1 MRESELINFSINSE
15 DKEFI
20 GITSY
25 GAIWTD
31 NQPKYRFNF
40 NKTYLKFVMNY
51 LTDNCCFTLGSMCFP
66 QLIGILMGPGPSFFM
81 TNLLLRKEMSSS
93 NIKMRPVKD

>member
-40 NKTYLKFVMNY
+40 NKTFKICNELLNR
-51 LTDNCCFTLGSMCFP
+51 
-66 QLIGILMGPGPSFFM
+66 Q
-81 TNLLLRKEMSSS
+81 LLLYLG
-93 NIKMRPVKD
+93 